1 MEEHTLEKIFI
12 NKNMDLNERELVVI
26 AALNEMYSSK
36 HEYLYASISMIGY
49 ELTGKFLK
57 TKNKRER
64 NIISSIQRGIDS
76 LVERN
81 IIEIID
87 QDGDNY
93 VFSNKGL
100 EVDTQN
106 DYFVVIELWEMQKI
120 FQNSTKPFTAFMLFF
135 LLIETINNKTKEWHM
150 SQDDMTMYWGCGK
163 GTLNKYL
170 TELEEL
176 KIIYIYRHKRRKAD
190 GTYHKLNNSY
200 GRYVDKDEI
209 IKAAS
214 EYADTVECEYFYE
227 KIDRRS
233 IKLKYN
239 AFCNGAKKYRDIEE
253 VKKLYTDCLR
263 YNKSVKNNPISG
275 TYEGEYKECGELDL
289 SVFPKLEVDC
299 EIESVWGEPEPIKQF
314 NIEDIFEVET
324 A

>member
-1 MEEHTLEKIFI
+1 
-12 NKNMDLNERELVVI
+12 MDLDERELAVI

-36 HEYLYASISMIGY
+36 HKHLYTSVSMIGY

-64 NIISSIQRGIDS
+64 NIILSIQRGIDS

-106 DYFVVIELWEMQKI
+106 SYFVVIELREMQKI
-120 FQNSTKPFTAFMLFF
+120 FQNASKPFAAFMFFF
-135 LLIETINNKTKEWHM
+135 LLVGTINNTTKEWHM
-150 SQDDMTMYWGCGK
+150 SQDEMTVAWGCGK
-163 GTLNKYL
+163 GTVNKYL
-170 TELEEL
+170 TELESLEL
-176 KIIYIYRHKRRKAD
+176 IYVYRHKRRKAD

-200 GRYVDKDEI
+200 GRFADKKEI
-209 IKAAS
+209 IMAAGK
-214 EYADTVECEYFYE
+214 YADSVECEEFYE
-227 KIDRRS
+227 NNIDRRS
-233 IKLKYN
+233 IKLRYN
-239 AFCNGAKKYRDIEE
+239 AFCDGSKKYEDMEE
-253 VKKLYTDCLR
+253 VKKLYADCLK
-263 YNKSVKNNPISG
+263 YNKSVKLIPVSG
-275 TYEGEYKECGELDL
+275 TYDGEYKEGGELDL
-289 SVFPKLEVDC
+289 SVFPELEVDC
-299 EIESVWGEPEPIKQF
+299 EIESVWGEQNPLEQI
-314 NIEDIFEVET
+314 NMEDIFEIET

>member
-1 MEEHTLEKIFI
+1 
-12 NKNMDLNERELVVI
+12 
-26 AALNEMYSSK
+26 
-36 HEYLYASISMIGY
+36 
-49 ELTGKFLK
+49 
-57 TKNKRER
+57 
-64 NIISSIQRGIDS
+64 
-76 LVERN
+76 
-81 IIEIID
+81 
-87 QDGDNY
+87 
-93 VFSNKGL
+93 
-100 EVDTQN
+100 
-106 DYFVVIELWEMQKI
+106 
-120 FQNSTKPFTAFMLFF
+120 
-135 LLIETINNKTKEWHM
+135 M

-170 TELEEL
+170 TELEKL

-190 GTYHKLNNSY
+190 RTYHKLNNSY
-200 GRYVDKDEI
+200 GRYADKDEI

-233 IKLKYN
+233 IKLRYN

-299 EIESVWGEPEPIKQF
+299 EIESVWEEPEPIEQF
-314 NIEDIFEVET
+314 NIEDIFEVEMV
-324 A
+324 

>member
-1 MEEHTLEKIFI
+1 MSKIFI
-12 NKNMDLNERELVVI
+12 SKENEYNEQELAVI
-26 AALNEMYSSK
+26 AVLNWMQNKK
-36 HEYLYASISMIGY
+36 HE
-49 ELTGKFLK
+49 
-57 TKNKRER
+57 
-64 NIISSIQRGIDS
+64 NIVTSIQSIAYVMCGRFPKTRIRKDRTLMDNIRKAIDS
-76 LVERN
+76 LREQKM
-81 IIEIID
+81 ISILD

-170 TELEEL
+170 TELEKL
-176 KIIYIYRHKRRKAD
+176 KIIYVYRHKRRKAD

-200 GRYVDKDEI
+200 GRYADKDEI

-233 IKLKYN
+233 IKLRYN
-239 AFCNGAKKYRDIEE
+239 AFCDGSKKYRDIEE

-299 EIESVWGEPEPIKQF
+299 EIEAVWGEPEPIEQF
-314 NIEDIFEVET
+314 NIENIFEVET